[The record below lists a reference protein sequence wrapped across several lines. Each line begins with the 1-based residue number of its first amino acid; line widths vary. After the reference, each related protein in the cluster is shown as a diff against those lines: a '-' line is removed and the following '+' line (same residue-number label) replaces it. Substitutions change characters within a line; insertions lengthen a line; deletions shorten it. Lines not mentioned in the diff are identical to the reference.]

1 MSLRHKNII
10 DLYSAFVEGKELIMI
25 MELAEGGE
33 LLKYVSD
40 RGQLKE
46 TDARKILLQIVD
58 AICCCHMHGIVHRD
72 LKLENVLFKDTE
84 DQYVKVID
92 FGISGVCSTFKSDKV
107 DAGTVAYMPPECFE
121 SEPAMS
127 APSLDV
133 WAIGLMFYAM
143 LFGTLPFN
151 ASTDQEIQK
160 KIKAAKITFPKN
172 VPVTEKAK
180 ELLLMMLQKDP
191 TERLELIQMM
201 DMEYYKLDD
210 QDFQKIVDE
219 TEAKFK
225 SQQAAVEENKNEK
238 QELVNDF
245 EEKLNIPGKN
255 GQELLRKASPKAE
268 GKKTVGKKPSSKAS
282 KGDPTVA
289 KTFYKN
295 KKTTK

>member
-10 DLYSAFVEGKELIMI
+10 DLYHAFVEGKDLIMI

-33 LLKYVSD
+33 LLQYVSE

-46 TDARKILLQIVD
+46 ADARKILLQIVD
-58 AICCCHMHGIVHRD
+58 AICCCHMQGIVHRD

-121 SEPAMS
+121 AEPAMS

-151 ASTDQEIQK
+151 ASNDQETRK

-172 VPVTEKAK
+172 VPVTDKAK

-191 TERLELIQMM
+191 SERLELIQMM

-210 QDFQKIVDE
+210 QDFQKLVDE
-219 TEAKFK
+219 TEALFK
-225 SQQAAVEENKNEK
+225 S
-238 QELVNDF
+238 
-245 EEKLNIPGKN
+245 
-255 GQELLRKASPKAE
+255 
-268 GKKTVGKKPSSKAS
+268 
-282 KGDPTVA
+282 
-289 KTFYKN
+289 
-295 KKTTK
+295 